1 MKFRLGA
8 FENSRTFY
16 SPQGSQTIIRDTVI
30 NQSILPELV
39 KEVMEE
45 YIPEIIEEPI
55 IEEQPISSKT
65 KRGKQ

>member
-1 MKFRLGA
+1 MKFRLGT

-30 NQSILPELV
+30 NQSISPEPI
-39 KEVMEE
+39 KEVIEE
-45 YIPEIIEEPI
+45 SIPEIIEEPI
-55 IEEQPISSKT
+55 IEEQPIPSKT